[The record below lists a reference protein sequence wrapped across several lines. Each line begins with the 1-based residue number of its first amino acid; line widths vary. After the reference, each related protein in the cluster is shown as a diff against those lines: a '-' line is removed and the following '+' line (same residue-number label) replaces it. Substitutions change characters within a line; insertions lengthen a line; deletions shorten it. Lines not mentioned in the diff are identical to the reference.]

1 VALPWSSPALV
12 ISGTNQRIKVGAFL
26 GVNIDHVATVRQAR
40 YAKNASSINVE
51 PDPVEAALAAER
63 GGAIGITA
71 HLRQDRR
78 HVVDRDIFR
87 LKEAIGTK
95 LNLEMGN
102 STEIVAIALKVLPAD
117 VCLVPESREEVTTE
131 GGLDCVTHRT
141 ALEPTLKAMRD
152 AGIRVSLFIDPE
164 PDQIAAAV
172 ALGAPV
178 VELHTGAYAEAS
190 GAAREAELARLIE
203 AARLATD
210 AGIQVNAGHGLNYTN
225 VGPILT
231 LPKLVEL
238 NIGHSIV
245 ARALFVGLEQATR
258 EMVALLA

>member
-1 VALPWSSPALV
+1 M
-12 ISGTNQRIKVGAFL
+12 GAVL

-40 YAKNASSINVE
+40 YARNAESINVE

-63 GGAIGITA
+63 GGAVGITA

-87 LKEAIGTK
+87 LKETISTK

-102 STEIVAIALKVLPAD
+102 SPEIVAIALQVLPAD
-117 VCLVPESREEVTTE
+117 VCLVLESREEVTTE
-131 GGLDCVTHRT
+131 GGLDCVTYRA
-141 ALEPTLKAMRD
+141 ALEPTLRAMRE

-164 PDQIAAAV
+164 PSQIETAA

-178 VELHTGAYAEAS
+178 VELHTGAYAEAT
-190 GAAREAELARLIE
+190 GTAREEELGRLIE
-203 AARLATD
+203 AARLAGA

-225 VGPILT
+225 VEPILA

-238 NIGHSIV
+238 NIGHAIV
-245 ARALFVGLEQATR
+245 ARAVFVGLEQATR
-258 EMVALLA
+258 EMVALLS

>member
-1 VALPWSSPALV
+1 MGAL
-12 ISGTNQRIKVGAFL
+12 L

-40 YAKNASSINVE
+40 YARNAESINVE

-63 GGAIGITA
+63 GGAVGITA

-87 LKEAIGTK
+87 LKEAIATK
-95 LNLEMGN
+95 LNFEMGN
-102 STEIVAIALKVLPAD
+102 SPEIVAIALKVLPAD
-117 VCLVPESREEVTTE
+117 VCLVPENREEVTTE
-131 GGLDCVTHRT
+131 GGLDCIAHRA
-141 ALEPTLKAMRD
+141 ALEPTLKSMKD

-164 PDQIAAAV
+164 PKQVEVAA

-190 GAAREAELARLIE
+190 GEARERELARLIE
-203 AARLATD
+203 ASWIASE

-225 VGPILT
+225 VKPILT
-231 LPKLVEL
+231 LPKIVEL

-245 ARALFVGLEQATR
+245 SRALFVGIEQATR
-258 EMVALLA
+258 EMVSLIQ

>member
-1 VALPWSSPALV
+1 M
-12 ISGTNQRIKVGAFL
+12 GAVL

-40 YAKNASSINVE
+40 YAKNSSSINVE

-78 HVVDRDIFR
+78 HVVDHDIFR

-102 STEIVAIALKVLPAD
+102 SPEIVAIALKVLPAD

-131 GGLDCVTHRT
+131 GGLDCITHRA

-164 PDQIAAAV
+164 PDQIATAAS
-172 ALGAPV
+172 LGAPV

-190 GAAREAELARLIE
+190 GEARDAELARLIE
-203 AARLATD
+203 AARLASET
-210 AGIQVNAGHGLNYTN
+210 GIQVNAGHGLNYTN
-225 VGPILT
+225 VQPILS
-231 LPKLVEL
+231 LPKLMEL

-245 ARALFVGLEQATR
+245 SRSIFVGMEQATR
-258 EMVALLA
+258 EMVALLG

>member
-1 VALPWSSPALV
+1 MGAL
-12 ISGTNQRIKVGAFL
+12 L

-40 YAKNASSINVE
+40 YARNAESINVE

-63 GGAIGITA
+63 GGAVGITA

-87 LKEAIGTK
+87 LKESIGTK

-102 STEIVAIALKVLPAD
+102 SPEIVAIALKVLPAD

-131 GGLDCVTHRT
+131 GGLDCIAHRI

-164 PDQIAAAV
+164 PGQIEMAAV
-172 ALGAPV
+172 LGAPV

-190 GAAREAELARLIE
+190 GTARDAELARLIE
-203 AARLATD
+203 AARMASE

-225 VGPILT
+225 VKPILS

-238 NIGHSIV
+238 NIGHAIV
-245 ARALFVGLEQATR
+245 SRALFVGLEKATR
-258 EMVALLA
+258 EMVALLD

>member
-1 VALPWSSPALV
+1 M
-12 ISGTNQRIKVGAFL
+12 GAVL

-40 YAKNASSINVE
+40 YARNAGSINVE

-63 GGAIGITA
+63 GGAVGITA

-78 HVVDRDIFR
+78 HVVDSDIFR

-102 STEIVAIALKVLPAD
+102 SPEIVSIALKVLPAD

-131 GGLDCVTHRT
+131 GGLDCITHRA

-164 PDQIAAAV
+164 PSQIEAAV
-172 ALGAPV
+172 SLRAPV

-190 GAAREAELARLIE
+190 GAARDKEIARLMK
-203 AARLATD
+203 AARLASEE
-210 AGIQVNAGHGLNYTN
+210 GIQVNAGHGLNYTN
-225 VGPILT
+225 VKPILA

-245 ARALFVGLEQATR
+245 SRALFVGFEKAVS
-258 EMVALLA
+258 EMVECMGSPVSE

>member
-1 VALPWSSPALV
+1 MGAL
-12 ISGTNQRIKVGAFL
+12 L
-26 GVNIDHVATVRQAR
+26 GVNIDHIATVRQAR
-40 YAKNASSINVE
+40 YAKNAGSINVE

-78 HVVDRDIFR
+78 HVVDHDIFG
-87 LKEAIGTK
+87 LKEAIRTK

-102 STEIVAIALKVLPAD
+102 SPEIVAIALKVFPAD

-131 GGLDCVTHRT
+131 GGLDCITHRAT
-141 ALEPTLKAMRD
+141 LEPTLKAMAE

-164 PDQIAAAV
+164 PRQIGAAAS
-172 ALGAPV
+172 LGAPV

-190 GAAREAELARLIE
+190 GAKRAAELARLME
-203 AARLATD
+203 AARQASE
-210 AGIQVNAGHGLNYTN
+210 AGIQVNAGHGLNYEN
-225 VGPILT
+225 VKPILA

-245 ARALFVGLEQATR
+245 SRALFVGIEQATR

>member
-1 VALPWSSPALV
+1 M
-12 ISGTNQRIKVGAFL
+12 GAVL

-40 YAKNASSINVE
+40 YARNAGSINVE

-78 HVVDRDIFR
+78 HVVDHDIFR

-102 STEIVAIALKVLPAD
+102 SPEIVAIALKVLPAD

-131 GGLDCVTHRT
+131 GGLDCITHRA
-141 ALEPTLKAMRD
+141 ALEPTLKAMKD

-164 PDQIAAAV
+164 PDQIATAAS
-172 ALGAPV
+172 LGAPV

-190 GAAREAELARLIE
+190 GEARDKELARLME
-203 AARLATD
+203 AARLASE
-210 AGIQVNAGHGLNYTN
+210 AGIQVNAGHGLNYVN
-225 VGPILT
+225 VRPILT

-245 ARALFVGLEQATR
+245 SRSIFVGMEQASR
-258 EMVALLA
+258 EMVECLRF

>member
-1 VALPWSSPALV
+1 M
-12 ISGTNQRIKVGAFL
+12 GAVL

-40 YAKNASSINVE
+40 YAKNSSSINVE

-78 HVVDRDIFR
+78 HVVDSDIFR

-102 STEIVAIALKVLPAD
+102 SPEIVAIALKVLPAD

-131 GGLDCVTHRT
+131 GGLDCITHRA
-141 ALEPTLKAMRD
+141 ALEPTLKSMRD
-152 AGIRVSLFIDPE
+152 AGIHVSLFIDPD
-164 PDQIAAAV
+164 PDQIATAAS
-172 ALGAPV
+172 LGAPV
-178 VELHTGAYAEAS
+178 VELHTGAYAEAL
-190 GAAREAELARLIE
+190 GAARDEELARLME
-203 AARLATD
+203 AARLASE
-210 AGIQVNAGHGLNYTN
+210 AGIQVNAGHGLNYVN
-225 VGPILT
+225 VKPILT

-245 ARALFVGLEQATR
+245 SRALFVGFEQATR
-258 EMVALLA
+258 EMVALLEA

>member
-1 VALPWSSPALV
+1 MGAL
-12 ISGTNQRIKVGAFL
+12 L

-63 GGAIGITA
+63 GGAVGITA

-78 HVVDRDIFR
+78 HIVDHDIYR
-87 LKEAIGTK
+87 LKEAVNTK

-102 STEIVAIALKVLPAD
+102 SPEIVAIALKVLPAD
-117 VCLVPESREEVTTE
+117 VCLVPENREEVTTE
-131 GGLDCVTHRT
+131 GGLDCIKNHS
-141 ALEPTLKAMRD
+141 ALEPTLKSMRN

-172 ALGAPV
+172 SLGAPV
-178 VELHTGAYAEAS
+178 VELHTGAYAEAT
-190 GAAREAELARLIE
+190 GAAREAELGRLIE
-203 AARLATD
+203 AALLAAE

-225 VGPILT
+225 VQPILT

-245 ARALFVGLEQATR
+245 SRALFIGMEEATR
-258 EMVALLA
+258 EMVALLE

>member
-1 VALPWSSPALV
+1 M
-12 ISGTNQRIKVGAFL
+12 GAVL

-40 YAKNASSINVE
+40 YARNAGSINVE

-63 GGAIGITA
+63 GGAVGITA

-78 HVVDRDIFR
+78 HVVDSDIFR
-87 LKEAIGTK
+87 LREAIGTK

-102 STEIVAIALKVLPAD
+102 SPAIVAIALKVLPAD

-131 GGLDCVTHRT
+131 GGLDCITHRAT
-141 ALEPTLKAMRD
+141 LEPTLKAMTD

-164 PDQIAAAV
+164 RDQIATAAS
-172 ALGAPV
+172 LGAPV

-190 GAAREAELARLIE
+190 GEARDKELARLIE
-203 AARLATD
+203 AARLASE
-210 AGIQVNAGHGLNYTN
+210 AGIQVNAGHGLNYVN
-225 VGPILT
+225 VKPILS

-245 ARALFVGLEQATR
+245 SRALFVGFEQATR
-258 EMVALLA
+258 EMVECLRF

>member
-1 VALPWSSPALV
+1 
-12 ISGTNQRIKVGAFL
+12 VGAVL

-40 YAKNASSINVE
+40 YAKNSSSINVE

-63 GGAIGITA
+63 GGAVGITA

-102 STEIVAIALKVLPAD
+102 SPEIVEIALKVLPAD

-131 GGLDCVTHRT
+131 GGLDCITHRA
-141 ALEPTLKAMRD
+141 ALEPTLKSMRD
-152 AGIRVSLFIDPE
+152 AGIRVSLFIDPD
-164 PDQIAAAV
+164 PAQIATAAS
-172 ALGAPV
+172 LGAPV

-190 GAAREAELARLIE
+190 GAARDAELSRLIE
-203 AARLATD
+203 AARLAD
-210 AGIQVNAGHGLNYTN
+210 EAGILVNAGHGLNYVN
-225 VGPILT
+225 VKPILA

-245 ARALFVGLEQATR
+245 SRALFVGMEQATR
-258 EMVALLA
+258 EMVALLG

>member
-1 VALPWSSPALV
+1 VAAL
-12 ISGTNQRIKVGAFL
+12 L

-40 YAKNASSINVE
+40 YAKNSSSINVE

-63 GGAIGITA
+63 GGAVGITA

-78 HVVDRDIFR
+78 HVIDSDIFR

-102 STEIVAIALKVLPAD
+102 SPEIVAIALKVLSPD

-131 GGLDCVTHRT
+131 GGLDCVTHRAT
-141 ALEPTLKAMRD
+141 LEPTLKAMRD

-164 PDQIAAAV
+164 PDQIAAA
-172 ALGAPV
+172 ASLGAPV
-178 VELHTGAYAEAS
+178 VELHIGAYAEAS
-190 GAAREAELARLIE
+190 GATREAELSRLVR
-203 AARLATD
+203 AASLAAD

-225 VGPILT
+225 IGPILT

-245 ARALFVGLEQATR
+245 SRSLFVGMEQATR
-258 EMVALLA
+258 EMVALLS

>member
-1 VALPWSSPALV
+1 
-12 ISGTNQRIKVGAFL
+12 VGALL

-40 YAKNASSINVE
+40 YAKNSSSINVE

-63 GGAIGITA
+63 GGAVGITA

-78 HVVDRDIFR
+78 HVIDSDIFR
-87 LKEAIGTK
+87 LKETIGTK

-102 STEIVAIALKVLPAD
+102 SPEIVAIALKVLPPD

-131 GGLDCVTHRT
+131 GGLDCVTHR
-141 ALEPTLKAMRD
+141 ASLEPTLKAMRD

-164 PDQIAAAV
+164 PVQIAAA
-172 ALGAPV
+172 ASLGAPV

-190 GAAREAELARLIE
+190 GATREAELARLVR
-203 AARLATD
+203 AASLAAD

-225 VGPILT
+225 IGPILT

-245 ARALFVGLEQATR
+245 SRSLFVGMEKATR
-258 EMVALLA
+258 EMVALLS

>member
-1 VALPWSSPALV
+1 MGAL
-12 ISGTNQRIKVGAFL
+12 L

-40 YAKNASSINVE
+40 YARNAESINVE

-63 GGAIGITA
+63 GGAVGITA

-87 LKEAIGTK
+87 LKESIGTK

-102 STEIVAIALKVLPAD
+102 SPEIVAVALKVLPVD

-131 GGLDCVTHRT
+131 GGLDCIAHRT

-164 PDQIAAAV
+164 PRQIEMAAT
-172 ALGAPV
+172 LGAPV

-190 GAAREAELARLIE
+190 GTARDAELARLIE
-203 AARLATD
+203 AARVASE

-225 VGPILT
+225 VKPILS

-238 NIGHSIV
+238 NIGHAIV
-245 ARALFVGLEQATR
+245 SRALFVGMEQATR
-258 EMVALLA
+258 ELVALLA